1 MNLGLKGKIES
12 IHRELQ
18 VIRAGNLL
26 PKESKGSEVFMKVGK
41 KDISFLEYLTAAFP
55 EGCGKGGEFDIQHL
69 YNELG
74 VNPNLMTVS
83 QLIDLDQ
90 DSRWLVPEIF
100 RDAIRKGLRTS
111 PFYNKLVIGNETVA
125 QPQVNMPYIDL
136 SDAEPVE
143 TEEAESASKGTISY
157 GNKTVKIMK
166 QTMGIDIT
174 YEAIQYTS
182 INLLTIFI
190 QDIGIKLGQKLN
202 TALINILIN
211 GDQED
216 GSESA
221 AVVGVNNTTTGV
233 LYKDFLYGWIR
244 GSRLG
249 RQYSSIIAGEVMA
262 NKILEL
268 SEFKQKQQGTPLQ
281 NIVVNETLPN
291 QSQLYVSAQVPA
303 SKMIAL
309 DPKFAAVQLTSAPL
323 LVEGD
328 KLVSKQIQETVASI
342 TTGFANVF
350 RDARYIL
357 DESLVNAYDGATND
371 FPSYM
376 TPTL

>member
-111 PFYNKLVIGNETVA
+111 PFYNKLIIGNETVA

-166 QTMGIDIT
+166 QTMGINIT

-350 RDARYIL
+350 RDARYVL